1 MSNFSSVIL
10 AAGYGKRMLPFT
22 ANTPKPLLPELNNS
36 LLLNQINFLKKFT
49 SNICVTIGFQK
60 DKMLD
65 ALKLYEIN
73 DYIYSQDKGNA
84 FWLNKLEEHKK
95 ESPIVVIT
103 SDNLMD
109 INLNTLIDEYY
120 EKDEKSII
128 VSTESKEGTHDKL
141 EVSKDNQV
149 LSMNYQNIVGKIAS
163 GLQVLNPKDLYT
175 DELLFDDFH
184 EVWSLLINKK
194 RLIVSELQ
202 PKKWISVDTIEDLN
216 KMKIFFDEDQRRF

>member
-1 MSNFSSVIL
+1 MNKFSSVIL
-10 AAGYGKRMLPFT
+10 AAGYGKRMLPLT
-22 ANTPKPLLPELNNS
+22 ADTPKPLLPELHNS
-36 LLLNQINFLKKFT
+36 LLLNQVKFLKKFT
-49 SNICVTIGFQK
+49 PNICVTIGFQK
-60 DKMLD
+60 DKMLE
-65 ALKLYEIN
+65 AFKLYKIN

-95 ESPIVVIT
+95 DNPIVVIT

-109 INLNTLIDEYY
+109 IDLNILIDEYY
-120 EKDEKSII
+120 EKGEKSII
-128 VSTESKEGTHDKL
+128 VSADSKEGTHDKL
-141 EVSKDNQV
+141 EVNKDNQV

-216 KMKIFFDEDQRRF
+216 KMKIFFDED

>member
-1 MSNFSSVIL
+1 MNKFSSVIL
-10 AAGYGKRMLPFT
+10 AAGYGKRMLPLT
-22 ANTPKPLLPELNNS
+22 ADTPKPLLPELNNS
-36 LLLNQINFLKKFT
+36 LLLNQIKFLKKYT
-49 SNICVTIGFQK
+49 PNICVTIGFQK
-60 DKMLD
+60 DKMLE

-95 ESPIVVIT
+95 DRPIVVVT

-109 INLNTLIDEYY
+109 INLNSIIDEYY

-128 VSTESKEGTHDKL
+128 VSTDSKEGTHDKL
-141 EVSKDNQV
+141 EVSKDNEV
-149 LSMNYQNIVGKIAS
+149 LSMNYQKIVGKIAS
-163 GLQVLNPKDLYT
+163 GLQVLNPKDLFI
-175 DELLFDDFH
+175 DQVLFNDFH

-202 PKKWISVDTIEDLN
+202 PKKWISVDTVEDLI
-216 KMKIFFDEDQRRF
+216 KMKFFFDEDQGKF